1 MHKPRA
7 PRPKR
12 VQPDILRGAAP
23 RSVDPRQSDLFH
35 DPMPDRVEPC
45 LATLVPKIPTG
56 PNWAYEIKWDGYRLA
71 LHIAHGKAKAIT
83 RGGHDWSERFP
94 AIIAAAEKLPI
105 DAAIID
111 GEAVVLDERGVSS
124 FSGLQ
129 QALGGRGG
137 KRRADEAI
145 FYGFDL
151 LYMDGHDLRNMELD
165 ERRQMLESLTGDG
178 AIRMSEEIGSDAYGL
193 LDRACHLGLEGIIA
207 KRRDAPYRSGR
218 GKDWLKIKCTQ
229 SESFAIVGYEA
240 SPAALGGLG
249 RLYLAA
255 RQGDKLVYVGGVGT
269 GFNYRTATDLL
280 TKLKALRVSKAPVA
294 HRSADAMWVAPELI
308 AEIEFRGWTDDQKL
322 RHPSF
327 KGLRDRDD
335 ASNIYEF

>member
-12 VQPDILRGAAP
+12 VQPDILREP
-23 RSVDPRQSDLFH
+23 RPVRLIRGSLISSMILCRTEWSPALRRWRQRSRRGRTGHMRSNGTATGSLCTS
-35 DPMPDRVEPC
+35 PMAKP
-45 LATLVPKIPTG
+45 
-56 PNWAYEIKWDGYRLA
+56 
-71 LHIAHGKAKAIT
+71 KAIT

-111 GEAVVLDERGVSS
+111 GEAVILDERGVSS

-151 LYMDGHDLRNMELD
+151 LYMDGHDLRNMDLD
-165 ERRQMLESLTGDG
+165 ERRQMLDSLAGEG
-178 AIRMSEEIGSDAYGL
+178 AIRMSEEIGTEAYGL

-269 GFNYRTATDLL
+269 GFNYRTATELL
-280 TKLKALRVSKAPVA
+280 TKLKPLRVNKAPVA
-294 HRSADAMWVAPELI
+294 HRSSDAMWVAPELI
-308 AEIEFRGWTDDQKL
+308 AEIEFRGWTDDNKL
-322 RHPSF
+322 RHGSF

-335 ASNIYEF
+335 ASNIYEI